1 MNHVAGTE
9 EFRKYPRT
17 VLSQSAKL
25 LVQGSAPSVCR
36 TLDVSSGGI
45 SAMVSEN
52 IDIGSCCLLSMETRI
67 DSRLRKINI
76 WGKIVYC
83 AAEGDAYRVGIQYR
97 EYDSMSK
104 SCLLQLCA

>member
-9 EFRKYPRT
+9 DFRKTPRT
-17 VLSQSAKL
+17 AFTQSAKL
-25 LVQGSAPSVCR
+25 LVQGSAPSLCR

-67 DSRLRKINI
+67 DSRIRKINV

-83 AAEGDAYRVGIQYR
+83 DAEGGAFRVGIQYR

-104 SCLLQLCA
+104 SCLQQLCA